1 MKVYLVGGAVRDQLL
16 ELPYKERD
24 WVVVGATP
32 EEMLAQGYRRA
43 DRDFPVFLHPQSGE
57 EYALARTEVK
67 AAPGYK
73 GFELS
78 YGPEV
83 TLEQDLLRRDLTINA
98 LAMDES
104 GRVIDV
110 CEGQKD
116 LQAGL
121 LRHITPAFSEDPL
134 RLLRIARFAAKLGC
148 WGFRVAH
155 GTHALMKRMATT
167 VELETLSAERFLKE
181 MSRAMGEPQ
190 PGRFFEVLQRCGALQ
205 KLLPEVAEV
214 MDRESEGHGVQT
226 AGVMVSALKRIVP
239 ISDDPLI
246 RAVVAL
252 FFSAQKQPDL
262 AAWLEKIRL
271 DKRSGQLLSDLLQL
285 SSVQTDDM
293 SGERLFDLVSQLK
306 PRQQPQRYEGLLLAA
321 EALWPEP
328 MALLKPRLSAAR
340 QVLLAPLPEQ
350 LTASKLQGK
359 ALGEAIRRWRL
370 DYLQQLEAPLNKS

>member
-190 PGRFFEVLQRCGALQ
+190 PWRFFEVLQRCGALQ

>member
-121 LRHITPAFSEDPL
+121 LRHITPAFTEDPL

-155 GTHALMKRMATT
+155 GTHALMKQMATT

-190 PGRFFEVLQRCGALQ
+190 PWRFFEVLQRCGALQ
-205 KLLPEVAEV
+205 KLLPEVAEI
-214 MDRESEGHGVQT
+214 MDRESAGHGVQT

-239 ISDDPLI
+239 VSDDPLI
-246 RAVVAL
+246 RAAVAL
-252 FFSAQKQPDL
+252 FFCAQKQPDL

-340 QVLLAPLPEQ
+340 QALLAPLPEP
-350 LTASKLQGK
+350 LTASSLQGK

-370 DYLQQLEAPLNKS
+370 DYLQQLEPPLNKS

>member
-121 LRHITPAFSEDPL
+121 LRHITPAFTEDPL

-155 GTHALMKRMATT
+155 GTHALMKQMATT

-190 PGRFFEVLQRCGALQ
+190 PWRFFEVLQRCGALQ
-205 KLLPEVAEV
+205 KLLPEVAEI
-214 MDRESEGHGVQT
+214 MDRESAGHGVQT

-239 ISDDPLI
+239 VSDDPLI
-246 RAVVAL
+246 RAAVAL

-262 AAWLEKIRL
+262 AAWMEKIRL

-340 QVLLAPLPEQ
+340 QALLAPLPEP
-350 LTASKLQGK
+350 LTASSLQGK

-370 DYLQQLEAPLNKS
+370 DYLQQLEPPLNKS

>member
-190 PGRFFEVLQRCGALQ
+190 PWRFFEVLQRCGALQ

-214 MDRESEGHGVQT
+214 MDRESAGHGVQT

-239 ISDDPLI
+239 VSDDPLI
-246 RAVVAL
+246 RAAVAL

-271 DKRSGQLLSDLLQL
+271 DKRSRQLLGDLLQL

-306 PRQQPQRYEGLLLAA
+306 PRQQPQRYEELLLAA